1 MEKIEKDG
9 KMKKD
14 GKKCFLPPLPFK
26 ISLRGTSFYISL
38 NSLVFYLSRMFVEFS
53 LTCIFQHMWEKLL
66 IYGVPI
72 PRKSMNLSFFAHAPV
87 PHSKLRVEIFE
98 NLFAPRQEGW
108 EEAMI
113 CSIKTEPENTKM
125 TWNISSFPLGMIA
138 IFLNVMGLAT
148 ILLIISD

>member
-14 GKKCFLPPLPFK
+14 GKKCFLPPLSFK

-87 PHSKLRVEIFE
+87 PHSKLLVEFFE
-98 NLFAPRQEGW
+98 NLFPTRQK
-108 EEAMI
+108 EEWR
-113 CSIKTEPENTKM
+113 K
-125 TWNISSFPLGMIA
+125 L
-138 IFLNVMGLAT
+138 
-148 ILLIISD
+148 